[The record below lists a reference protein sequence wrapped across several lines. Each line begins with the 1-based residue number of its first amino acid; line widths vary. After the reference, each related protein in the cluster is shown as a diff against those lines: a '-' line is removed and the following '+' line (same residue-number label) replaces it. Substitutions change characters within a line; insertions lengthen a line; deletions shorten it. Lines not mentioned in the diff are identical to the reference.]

1 MSAQYH
7 QQPSINRFQL
17 IYLPILSALKDVTPL
32 TVHLLTTVP
41 QEHLVLEHSLVLLFI
56 AQMIKIDLYQVL
68 SQTQL
73 SLYKETAS

>member
-17 IYLPILSALKDVTPL
+17 IYLPILSVLEDVTLL

-41 QEHLVLEHSLVLLFI
+41 QEHLVSEHSLVLLFI
-56 AQMIKIDLYQVL
+56 AQMTKIDLYQVL